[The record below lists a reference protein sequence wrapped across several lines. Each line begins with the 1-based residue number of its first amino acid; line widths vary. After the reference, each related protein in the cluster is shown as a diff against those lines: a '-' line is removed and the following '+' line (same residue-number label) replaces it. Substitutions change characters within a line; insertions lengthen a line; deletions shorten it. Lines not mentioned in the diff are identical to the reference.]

1 MTTINSVAQTPAKST
16 SILSVRRGEQVALG
30 GDGQVTLGN
39 VVAKA
44 DAIKIRRV
52 GPGGKVLVGFAGS
65 AADAFALLERLEK
78 KLGEFP
84 DNTRRAA
91 VELAKDWRTDRV
103 LRRLEAMLA
112 VVDRTAS
119 LMVSGAGDVI
129 EPTDG
134 IIGIGSGGAFAQAAA
149 KALVEHSQ
157 LGAKEIVE
165 AALRIAGEICIYTNT
180 SIKVETL

>member
-1 MTTINSVAQTPAKST
+1 MAQQAARSTT
-16 SILSVRRGEQVALG
+16 ILSVRRGDQVALG

-44 DAIKIRRV
+44 DAVKIRRI
-52 GPGGKVLVGFAGS
+52 GGGKVLCGFAGS

-78 KLGEFP
+78 KLAEFP

-112 VVDRTAS
+112 VVDKSTS
-119 LMVSGAGDVI
+119 LIVSGAGDVI

-157 LGAKEIVE
+157 MGAKEIVD

-180 SIKVETL
+180 SIKVETV